1 MALVNSI
8 APCHLEFLGSL
19 EGIAREKSR
28 IFSGLPADGTA
39 VIPQESPGNGILRSA
54 ASKAGRILTFGY
66 SEKSTVQVVYKGGN
80 INGSSFELINHENGE
95 RALVNW
101 SLSGRHQACNAAG
114 AAAVAVAFGIPL
126 AQIAGGIRQ
135 TRLPGMRM
143 RLAEHGGAT
152 WLNDAYN
159 ANPDSMRASLEW
171 LSEFADEDRLLLV
184 LGDMGEIGK
193 SALKEHLKV
202 LYYAR
207 QKFPEARI
215 AAVGAHMSKAV
226 AVMNLVSRKN
236 ILPFPV
242 TEEAVARYLR
252 CRERKLRLIDEALRL
267 TEGRENIHFLIGV
280 DDSAPTD
287 SVQTNELAY
296 LRQAVA
302 GRGAVLSGAD
312 EDGMLALCRMF
323 AVSDYQGALPTVTV
337 RYFGGSESG
346 ASSDYDHQPMTEIV
360 AEHLAYLGCGAGEDG
375 DLQLLVLTA
384 PAEES
389 QRKTAIRQ
397 LIAALRQARKDGTPT
412 ILMDAAKN
420 GYGTDFQR
428 ELVKKTELGFL
439 LGYAGFYDLA
449 NATGIALANGVA
461 RWLCLQSGAVRTQGQ
476 EDAFRRTLADSLVKD
491 ICYKNQA
498 KIQTTVYVRDTL
510 QGDPDNFRRTGTA
523 EEDVLPQA
531 EAYLREAAGDVLRNL
546 ARSAMRTDAAGTLGG
561 FGSLTIGKVSFPW
574 LRVFEIRMEWEV
586 SR

>member
-1 MALVNSI
+1 MRKRLAALVLGLSLLLTACGTAPPEPERLPEVENTGPEVAYIPLDDRPVNADRVRYLAESLGYRLTMPEEDLYRTRLDGQDPNPNGTAYGDRAGLYAWLQDREAAGCDRYVLSLDQLLSGGLVNSRSFPGADVTLRDGTVLTEEAFLAAILDLLADGENEVYLLDTVMRLAPTVGYDGWDLAGYEALRSYGMAARPTLSGDALTVESI
-8 APCHLEFLGSL
+8 AAAYPLG
-19 EGIAREKSR
+19 
-28 IFSGLPADGTA
+28 ADGT
-39 VIPQESPGNGILRSA
+39 
-54 ASKAGRILTFGY
+54 
-66 SEKSTVQVVYKGGN
+66 
-80 INGSSFELINHENGE
+80 
-95 RALVNW
+95 
-101 SLSGRHQACNAAG
+101 
-114 AAAVAVAFGIPL
+114 PL
-126 AQIAGGIRQ
+126 D
-135 TRLPGMRM
+135 P
-143 RLAEHGGAT
+143 
-152 WLNDAYN
+152 
-159 ANPDSMRASLEW
+159 
-171 LSEFADEDRLLLV
+171 ADY
-184 LGDMGEIGK
+184 G
-193 SALKEHLKV
+193 
-202 LYYAR
+202 
-207 QKFPEARI
+207 
-215 AAVGAHMSKAV
+215 
-226 AVMNLVSRKN
+226 
-236 ILPFPV
+236 V

-323 AVSDYQGALPTVTV
+323 AVSDYQGALPTVTA

-461 RWLCLQSGAVRTQGQ
+461 RWLCLRSGAVRTQGQ
-476 EDAFRRTLADSLVKD
+476 EDAFRLTLADSLVKD

>member
-1 MALVNSI
+1 MRRKIFALLLALSLCLTACGTAVPEPERLPEGENPGPEVSYIPLDDRPVNADRVVYLAESLGYRLTMPEEDLYRTRLDGQDPNPNGTAYGDRAGLYAWLQDREAAGCDRYVLSLDQLLSGGLVNSRSFPGADVTLQDGTVLTEEAFLAAI
-8 APCHLEFLGSL
+8 LDLLADGENEVYLLDTVMRLAPTVGYDGWDLAGYEALRSYGMAARPTLSGDALTVENIVAAYPLG
-19 EGIAREKSR
+19 
-28 IFSGLPADGTA
+28 ADGT
-39 VIPQESPGNGILRSA
+39 
-54 ASKAGRILTFGY
+54 
-66 SEKSTVQVVYKGGN
+66 
-80 INGSSFELINHENGE
+80 
-95 RALVNW
+95 
-101 SLSGRHQACNAAG
+101 
-114 AAAVAVAFGIPL
+114 PL
-126 AQIAGGIRQ
+126 D
-135 TRLPGMRM
+135 P
-143 RLAEHGGAT
+143 
-152 WLNDAYN
+152 
-159 ANPDSMRASLEW
+159 
-171 LSEFADEDRLLLV
+171 ADY
-184 LGDMGEIGK
+184 G
-193 SALKEHLKV
+193 
-202 LYYAR
+202 
-207 QKFPEARI
+207 
-215 AAVGAHMSKAV
+215 
-226 AVMNLVSRKN
+226 
-236 ILPFPV
+236 V
-242 TEEAVARYLR
+242 TEEAVAQYLH

-267 TEGRENIHFLIGV
+267 TEGRENVHILIGV

-287 SVQTNELAY
+287 SIQTNELAY
-296 LRQAVA
+296 LRQAA
-302 GRGAVLSGAD
+302 ADRGAVLSGAD

-360 AEHLAYLGCGAGEDG
+360 ENHLRYLDCGAGEDG

-420 GYGTDFQR
+420 GYGTDFQK

-461 RWLCLQSGAVRTQGQ
+461 RWLCLQSGAERTQGQ
-476 EDAFRRTLADSLVKD
+476 EDAFRLTLADSLVKD

-510 QGDPDNFRRTGTA
+510 QGDPDNFCQTGTA
-523 EEDVLPQA
+523 EADVLPQA
-531 EAYLREAAGDVLRNL
+531 EANLREAAGDVLQNL
-546 ARSAMRTDAAGTLGG
+546 SRSAMRTDAAGTLGG
-561 FGSLTIGKVSFPW
+561 FGSLTIRKVSFPW

-586 SR
+586 SQ

>member
-1 MALVNSI
+1 MRRKIFALLLALSLCLTACGTAVPEPERLPEGENTGPEVSYIPLDDRPVNADRVVYLAESLGYRLTMPEEGLYRTRLDGQDSNPNGTAYGDRAGLYAWLQDREAAGCDRYILSLDQLLSGGLVNSRSFPG
-8 APCHLEFLGSL
+8 ADVTLQDGTVLTEEAFLAAIL
-19 EGIAREKSR
+19 D
-28 IFSGLPADGTA
+28 LLADGENE
-39 VIPQESPGNGILRSA
+39 VYL
-54 ASKAGRILTFGY
+54 LD
-66 SEKSTVQVVYKGGN
+66 TV
-80 INGSSFELINHENGE
+80 
-95 RALVNW
+95 
-101 SLSGRHQACNAAG
+101 
-114 AAAVAVAFGIPL
+114 
-126 AQIAGGIRQ
+126 
-135 TRLPGMRM
+135 M
-143 RLAEHGGAT
+143 RLAPTVGYDGWDLAGYEALRSYGMAARPTLSGDALTVENITAAYSLGADGAP
-152 WLNDAYN
+152 LD
-159 ANPDSMRASLEW
+159 P
-171 LSEFADEDRLLLV
+171 ADY
-184 LGDMGEIGK
+184 G
-193 SALKEHLKV
+193 
-202 LYYAR
+202 
-207 QKFPEARI
+207 
-215 AAVGAHMSKAV
+215 
-226 AVMNLVSRKN
+226 
-236 ILPFPV
+236 V
-242 TEEAVARYLR
+242 TEEEVAQYLR
-252 CRERKLRLIDEALRL
+252 CRERKLRLIDEALRR
-267 TEGRENIHFLIGV
+267 TEGRENVHFLIGV

-323 AVSDYQGALPTVTV
+323 AVSDYEGELPTVTA

-360 AEHLAYLGCGAGEDG
+360 ENHLRYLGCEAGEDG

-389 QRKTAIRQ
+389 QRKTAIRD

-461 RWLCLQSGAVRTQGQ
+461 RWLCLQSGAERTQGQ
-476 EDAFRRTLADSLVKD
+476 EDAFRLTLADSLVKD

-510 QGDPDNFRRTGTA
+510 QGDPDNFCRTGTA
-523 EEDVLPQA
+523 EADVLPQA
-531 EAYLREAAGDVLRNL
+531 EADLREAAEDVLQNL
-546 ARSAMRTDAAGTLGG
+546 SRSAMRTDAAGTLGG

>member
-1 MALVNSI
+1 MRKRLAALVLGLSLLLTACGTAVPEPERLPEGENTGPEVSYIPLDDRPVNADRVVYLAESLGYRLTMPEEDLYRTRLDGQDPNPNGTAYGDRAGLYAWLQDREAAGCDRYVLSLDQLLSGGLVNSRSFPGADVTLRDGTVLTEKAFLAAILDLLADGENEVYLLDTVMRLAPTVGYDGWDLAGYEALRSYGMAARPTLSGDALTVESI
-8 APCHLEFLGSL
+8 AAAYPLG
-19 EGIAREKSR
+19 
-28 IFSGLPADGTA
+28 ADGT
-39 VIPQESPGNGILRSA
+39 
-54 ASKAGRILTFGY
+54 
-66 SEKSTVQVVYKGGN
+66 
-80 INGSSFELINHENGE
+80 
-95 RALVNW
+95 
-101 SLSGRHQACNAAG
+101 
-114 AAAVAVAFGIPL
+114 PL
-126 AQIAGGIRQ
+126 D
-135 TRLPGMRM
+135 P
-143 RLAEHGGAT
+143 
-152 WLNDAYN
+152 
-159 ANPDSMRASLEW
+159 
-171 LSEFADEDRLLLV
+171 ADY
-184 LGDMGEIGK
+184 G
-193 SALKEHLKV
+193 
-202 LYYAR
+202 
-207 QKFPEARI
+207 
-215 AAVGAHMSKAV
+215 
-226 AVMNLVSRKN
+226 
-236 ILPFPV
+236 V

-252 CRERKLRLIDEALRL
+252 YRERKLRLIDEALRL
-267 TEGRENIHFLIGV
+267 TEGRENVHFLIGV

-337 RYFGGSESG
+337 RCFGGNEGG

-397 LIAALRQARKDGTPT
+397 LIAALRQARKNGTPT

-420 GYGTDFQR
+420 GYGTDFQK

-461 RWLCLQSGAVRTQGQ
+461 RWLCLRSGAVRTQGQ
-476 EDAFRRTLADSLVKD
+476 EDAFRLTLADSLVKD

>member
-1 MALVNSI
+1 MRRKIFALLLALSLCLTACGTAVPEPERLPEGENPGPEVSYIPLDDRPVNADRVVYLAESLGYRLTMPEEDLYRTRLDGQDPNPNGTAYGDRAGLYAWLQDREAAGCDRYVLSLDQLLSGGLVNSRSFPGADVTLRDGTVLTEEAFLAAI
-8 APCHLEFLGSL
+8 LDLLADGENEVYLLDTVMRLAPTVGYDGWDLAGYEALRSYGMAARPTLSGDALTVENIVAAYPLG
-19 EGIAREKSR
+19 
-28 IFSGLPADGTA
+28 ADGT
-39 VIPQESPGNGILRSA
+39 
-54 ASKAGRILTFGY
+54 
-66 SEKSTVQVVYKGGN
+66 
-80 INGSSFELINHENGE
+80 
-95 RALVNW
+95 
-101 SLSGRHQACNAAG
+101 
-114 AAAVAVAFGIPL
+114 PL
-126 AQIAGGIRQ
+126 D
-135 TRLPGMRM
+135 P
-143 RLAEHGGAT
+143 
-152 WLNDAYN
+152 
-159 ANPDSMRASLEW
+159 
-171 LSEFADEDRLLLV
+171 ADY
-184 LGDMGEIGK
+184 G
-193 SALKEHLKV
+193 
-202 LYYAR
+202 
-207 QKFPEARI
+207 
-215 AAVGAHMSKAV
+215 
-226 AVMNLVSRKN
+226 
-236 ILPFPV
+236 V
-242 TEEAVARYLR
+242 TEEAVAQYLH

-267 TEGRENIHFLIGV
+267 TEGRENVHILIGV

-287 SVQTNELAY
+287 SIQTNELAY
-296 LRQAVA
+296 LRQAA
-302 GRGAVLSGAD
+302 ADRGAVLSGAD

-360 AEHLAYLGCGAGEDG
+360 ENHLRYLDCGAGEDG

-397 LIAALRQARKDGTPT
+397 LIAALRRARRDGTPT

-461 RWLCLQSGAVRTQGQ
+461 RWLCLQSGAERTQGQ
-476 EDAFRRTLADSLVKD
+476 EDAFRLTLADSLVKD

-510 QGDPDNFRRTGTA
+510 QGDPDNFCRTGTA

-531 EAYLREAAGDVLRNL
+531 ETDLREAAEDVLQNL
-546 ARSAMRTDAAGTLGG
+546 SRSAMRTDAAGTLGG

>member
-1 MALVNSI
+1 MRYSRSFPGADVTLRDGTVLTEEAFLAAILDLLADGENEVYLLDTVMRLAPTVGYDGWDLAGYEVLRSYGMAARPTLSGDALTVESI
-8 APCHLEFLGSL
+8 AAAYPLG
-19 EGIAREKSR
+19 
-28 IFSGLPADGTA
+28 ADGT
-39 VIPQESPGNGILRSA
+39 
-54 ASKAGRILTFGY
+54 
-66 SEKSTVQVVYKGGN
+66 
-80 INGSSFELINHENGE
+80 
-95 RALVNW
+95 
-101 SLSGRHQACNAAG
+101 
-114 AAAVAVAFGIPL
+114 PL
-126 AQIAGGIRQ
+126 D
-135 TRLPGMRM
+135 P
-143 RLAEHGGAT
+143 
-152 WLNDAYN
+152 
-159 ANPDSMRASLEW
+159 
-171 LSEFADEDRLLLV
+171 ADY
-184 LGDMGEIGK
+184 G
-193 SALKEHLKV
+193 
-202 LYYAR
+202 
-207 QKFPEARI
+207 
-215 AAVGAHMSKAV
+215 
-226 AVMNLVSRKN
+226 
-236 ILPFPV
+236 V

-420 GYGTDFQR
+420 GYGTDFQK

-461 RWLCLQSGAVRTQGQ
+461 RWLCLQSGAERTQGQ
-476 EDAFRRTLADSLVKD
+476 EDAFRLTLADSLVKD

>member
-1 MALVNSI
+1 MRRKIFALLLALSLCLTACGTAPPEPERLPEGENTGPEVAYIPLDDRPVNADRVVYLAESLGYRLTMPEEDLYRTRLDGQDPNPNGTAYGDRAGLYAWLQDREAAGCDRYVLSLDQLLSGGLVNSRSFPGADVTLRDGTVLTEEAFLAAILDLLADGENEVYLLDTVMRLAPTVGYDGWDLAGYEALRSYGMAARPTLSGDALTVESI
-8 APCHLEFLGSL
+8 AAAYPLG
-19 EGIAREKSR
+19 
-28 IFSGLPADGTA
+28 ADGT
-39 VIPQESPGNGILRSA
+39 
-54 ASKAGRILTFGY
+54 
-66 SEKSTVQVVYKGGN
+66 
-80 INGSSFELINHENGE
+80 
-95 RALVNW
+95 
-101 SLSGRHQACNAAG
+101 
-114 AAAVAVAFGIPL
+114 PL
-126 AQIAGGIRQ
+126 D
-135 TRLPGMRM
+135 P
-143 RLAEHGGAT
+143 
-152 WLNDAYN
+152 
-159 ANPDSMRASLEW
+159 
-171 LSEFADEDRLLLV
+171 ADY
-184 LGDMGEIGK
+184 G
-193 SALKEHLKV
+193 
-202 LYYAR
+202 
-207 QKFPEARI
+207 
-215 AAVGAHMSKAV
+215 
-226 AVMNLVSRKN
+226 
-236 ILPFPV
+236 V
-242 TEEAVARYLR
+242 TEEEVAQYLH

-337 RYFGGSESG
+337 RCFGGSESG

-420 GYGTDFQR
+420 GYGTDFQK

-461 RWLCLQSGAVRTQGQ
+461 RWLCLQSGAARTQGQ
-476 EDAFRRTLADSLVKD
+476 EDAFRLTLADSLVKD

>member
-1 MALVNSI
+1 MRRKIFALLLALCLPLTACGTTVPEPERLPEGANTGPEVSYIPLDDRPVNADRVRYLAESLGYRLQMPEEDLYRTRLDGQDPNPNGTAYGDRAGLYAWLQERESAGCDRYILSLDQLLSGGLVNSRSFPG
-8 APCHLEFLGSL
+8 ADVTLRDGTVLTEEAFLAAIL
-19 EGIAREKSR
+19 D
-28 IFSGLPADGTA
+28 LLADGENE
-39 VIPQESPGNGILRSA
+39 VYL
-54 ASKAGRILTFGY
+54 LD
-66 SEKSTVQVVYKGGN
+66 TV
-80 INGSSFELINHENGE
+80 
-95 RALVNW
+95 
-101 SLSGRHQACNAAG
+101 
-114 AAAVAVAFGIPL
+114 
-126 AQIAGGIRQ
+126 
-135 TRLPGMRM
+135 M
-143 RLAEHGGAT
+143 RLAPTVGYDGWDLAGYEALRSYGMAARPALAGDALTVENITASYPLGADGAP
-152 WLNDAYN
+152 LD
-159 ANPDSMRASLEW
+159 P
-171 LSEFADEDRLLLV
+171 ADY
-184 LGDMGEIGK
+184 G
-193 SALKEHLKV
+193 
-202 LYYAR
+202 
-207 QKFPEARI
+207 
-215 AAVGAHMSKAV
+215 
-226 AVMNLVSRKN
+226 
-236 ILPFPV
+236 V
-242 TEEAVARYLR
+242 TEAAAAQYLR
-252 CRERKLRLIDEALRL
+252 CRERKLRLLDKALRR
-267 TEGRENIHFLIGV
+267 TEGMENIHFLIGV

-287 SVQTNELAY
+287 SIQTNELSY
-296 LRQAVA
+296 LRQTAA

-312 EDGMLALCRMF
+312 EDGMLAFCRMF
-323 AVSDYQGALPTVTV
+323 AQSDYQGALPTVTV

-360 AEHLAYLGCGAGEDG
+360 EDHLSYLGCEAGEDG

-384 PAEES
+384 PAEEG
-389 QRKTAIRQ
+389 QRKTAVRE

-461 RWLCLQSGAVRTQGQ
+461 RWLCLQSGAERTQGQ
-476 EDAFRRTLADSLVKD
+476 EDAFRLTLADSLVKD

-561 FGSLTIGKVSFPW
+561 FGSLTIGEVSFPW

>member
-1 MALVNSI
+1 MRKRLAALVLGLSLLLTACGTAPPEPERLPEVENTGPEVSYIPLDDRPVNADRVVYLAESLGYRLTMPEEDLYRTRLDGQDPNPNGTAYGDRAGLYAWLQDREAAGCDRYVLSLDQLLSGGLVNSRSFPGADVTLRDGTVLTEEAFLAAILDLLADGENEVYLLDTVMRLAPTVGYDGWDLAGYEALRSYGMAARPTLSGDALTVESI
-8 APCHLEFLGSL
+8 AAAYPLG
-19 EGIAREKSR
+19 
-28 IFSGLPADGTA
+28 ADGT
-39 VIPQESPGNGILRSA
+39 
-54 ASKAGRILTFGY
+54 
-66 SEKSTVQVVYKGGN
+66 
-80 INGSSFELINHENGE
+80 
-95 RALVNW
+95 
-101 SLSGRHQACNAAG
+101 
-114 AAAVAVAFGIPL
+114 PL
-126 AQIAGGIRQ
+126 D
-135 TRLPGMRM
+135 P
-143 RLAEHGGAT
+143 
-152 WLNDAYN
+152 
-159 ANPDSMRASLEW
+159 
-171 LSEFADEDRLLLV
+171 ADY
-184 LGDMGEIGK
+184 G
-193 SALKEHLKV
+193 
-202 LYYAR
+202 
-207 QKFPEARI
+207 
-215 AAVGAHMSKAV
+215 
-226 AVMNLVSRKN
+226 
-236 ILPFPV
+236 V

-252 CRERKLRLIDEALRL
+252 YRERKLRLIDEALRL

-296 LRQAVA
+296 LRQAVS

-337 RYFGGSESG
+337 RCFGGSEGG

-397 LIAALRQARKDGTPT
+397 LIAALRQARKNGTPT

-420 GYGTDFQR
+420 GYGTDFQK

-461 RWLCLQSGAVRTQGQ
+461 RWLCLRSGAVRTQGQ
-476 EDAFRRTLADSLVKD
+476 EDAFRLTLADSLVKD

>member
-1 MALVNSI
+1 MRRKIFALLLALSLCLTACGTAVPEPERLPEGENPGPEVSYIPLDDRPVNADRVVYLAESLGYRLTMPEEDLYRTRLDGQDPNPNGTAYGDRAGLYAWLQDREAAGCDRYVLSLDQLLSGGLVNSRSFPGADVTLQDGTVLTEEAFLAAI
-8 APCHLEFLGSL
+8 LDLLADGENEVYLLDTVMRLAPTVGYDGWDLAGYEALRSYGMAARPTLSGDALTVENIVAAYPLG
-19 EGIAREKSR
+19 
-28 IFSGLPADGTA
+28 ADGT
-39 VIPQESPGNGILRSA
+39 
-54 ASKAGRILTFGY
+54 
-66 SEKSTVQVVYKGGN
+66 
-80 INGSSFELINHENGE
+80 
-95 RALVNW
+95 
-101 SLSGRHQACNAAG
+101 
-114 AAAVAVAFGIPL
+114 PL
-126 AQIAGGIRQ
+126 D
-135 TRLPGMRM
+135 P
-143 RLAEHGGAT
+143 
-152 WLNDAYN
+152 
-159 ANPDSMRASLEW
+159 
-171 LSEFADEDRLLLV
+171 ADY
-184 LGDMGEIGK
+184 G
-193 SALKEHLKV
+193 
-202 LYYAR
+202 
-207 QKFPEARI
+207 
-215 AAVGAHMSKAV
+215 
-226 AVMNLVSRKN
+226 
-236 ILPFPV
+236 V
-242 TEEAVARYLR
+242 TEEAVAQYLH

-267 TEGRENIHFLIGV
+267 TEGRENVHILIGV

-287 SVQTNELAY
+287 SIQTNELAY
-296 LRQAVA
+296 LRQAA
-302 GRGAVLSGAD
+302 ADRGAVLSGAD

-360 AEHLAYLGCGAGEDG
+360 ENHLRYLDCGAGEDG

-420 GYGTDFQR
+420 GYGTDFQK

-461 RWLCLQSGAVRTQGQ
+461 RWLCLQSGAERTQGQ
-476 EDAFRRTLADSLVKD
+476 EDAFRLTLADSLVKD

-531 EAYLREAAGDVLRNL
+531 EAYLREAAGDVLQNL
-546 ARSAMRTDAAGTLGG
+546 SRSAMRTDAAGTLGG

-586 SR
+586 SQ